1 VQGVFVTTFSQFT
14 RPDPQAFL
22 AQLAELRA
30 RDPQAALAEL
40 ERTSPPLAEDAEV
53 RLVQADLTWEVR
65 GSADALPLLERLV
78 ADVGDYADARHMLAL
93 AYEEAGRDE
102 DKVEQFS
109 EVLRLDET
117 NDPPLDAEEYRE
129 LEELIVSAAESGIE
143 QLPLTFRTQLSE
155 VPILVEARPSA
166 DLVEQG
172 FDPRALGLFEG
183 PTHLDH
189 KNAEASETPSRIVLY
204 AANLLEQSVD
214 EDQLRSEVE
223 TTVLH
228 EVGHYFGLDEE
239 DLERMGLD

>member
-1 VQGVFVTTFSQFT
+1 MVPFSSF
-14 RPDPQAFL
+14 RRVDPQTFL
-22 AQLAELRA
+22 SEVAALRST
-30 RDPQAALAEL
+30 DPAAALAKVEL
-40 ERTSPPLAEDAEV
+40 ADSAIAEDPEI
-53 RLVQADLTWEVR
+53 RLTRADLVWEVR
-65 GSADALPLLERLV
+65 GADAALPLLEELV
-78 ADVGDYADARHMLAL
+78 TDVGDYADARHMLGCV
-93 AYEEAGRDE
+93 YEEAGRE
-102 DKVEQFS
+102 ADKVEQFS

-117 NDPPLDAEEYRE
+117 TDPALDAEEYAE
-129 LEELIVSAAESGIE
+129 LEDLIVSAAESGLD

-155 VPILVEARPSA
+155 VPILVESRPSA
-166 DLVEQG
+166 DLVRQG

-189 KNAEASETPSRIVLY
+189 QNAEASEVPTRIVLY

-228 EVGHYFGLDEE
+228 EVGHYFGLDEN